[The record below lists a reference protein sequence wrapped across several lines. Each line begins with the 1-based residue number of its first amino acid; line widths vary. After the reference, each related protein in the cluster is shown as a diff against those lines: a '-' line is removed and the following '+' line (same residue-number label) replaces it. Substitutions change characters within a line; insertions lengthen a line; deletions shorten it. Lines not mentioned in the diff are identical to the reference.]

1 MVKKTKKHQLIK
13 PLVLALVTALALGI
27 LCSCGAKDPNDEIDL
42 SDPSGAQ
49 GITTAAQLLY
59 VMEEGGTDTLTLN
72 ASIDLEGE
80 MLRVDKAG
88 TSLTIIGNGFTISG
102 SGDCII
108 RLADDCTLN
117 LSEVTLNA
125 GSNAIGCLG
134 DATITGNATVKA
146 VANAVFAQGHVTV
159 GEGSRLYIASNVG
172 SGISAQGLEL
182 NKDARVLVQGAL
194 GGVTVT
200 KDDIVLNA
208 DSVLDANTDENYNAL
223 KCEGT
228 LIMLDG
234 SKLIVKNSGE
244 YHGAEISELYVEG
257 VVTIEAQGG
266 SKGVGLFLFRVDD
279 AVNVVG
285 SCTPALRFEVGNG
298 VISFYQSASE
308 FPTPTPEVSETP
320 DQTPEG

>member
-1 MVKKTKKHQLIK
+1 MAEGYKKHRSVNRAALSLIAAIAMG
-13 PLVLALVTALALGI
+13 VLCA
-27 LCSCGAKDPNDEIDL
+27 CGSKEPDDQIDL

-49 GITTAAQLLY
+49 GITTAAQLLH
-59 VMEEGGTDTLTLN
+59 VIEEGETDTLTLN
-72 ASIDLEGE
+72 ASIDLGDE
-80 MLRVDKAG
+80 MLRIDTPGA
-88 TSLTIIGNGFTISG
+88 SLTINGNGFTISG

-117 LSEVTLNA
+117 LSEVTFNA

-134 DATITGNATVKA
+134 DATIAGSATIRA
-146 VANAVFAQGHVTV
+146 VANALYAKGHVTV
-159 GEGSRLYIASNVG
+159 GESSRLYIASNVG
-172 SGISAQGLEL
+172 SGIYAQGLEL
-182 NKDARVLVQGAL
+182 EKDARVLAQGAL
-194 GGVTVT
+194 GGANIT

-208 DSVLDANTDENYNAL
+208 DSVLDSNTDENYNAL

-234 SKLIVKNSGE
+234 SKLIVKNNGE

-266 SKGVGLFLFRVDD
+266 DKGVGLFLFRVDETI
-279 AVNVVG
+279 NVVG
-285 SCTPALRFEVGNG
+285 FCEPELRFEIGDGSV
-298 VISFYQSASE
+298 SFFKSASE
-308 FPTPTPEVSETP
+308 FPTPTPETTETP